1 MTYTFHNLSPAD
13 LEDLTRDLIGRELG
27 ARFEGFAAGPDG
39 GMDGRHA
46 KGARSVILQAKH
58 YVGSTFAVLGTAL
71 KRERTSIDKLSPT
84 RYLLATS
91 KSLTPRNKASLAGI
105 LGPWLK
111 GLGDIFG
118 PADLNGLLR
127 KFPDIEKNNIKL
139 WLSSTAVLERIVQ
152 SAAFAFTAMS
162 RAEIEAK
169 VKVYAANPSFAEA
182 EQKLESNHVIIISGP
197 PGVGKTTLA
206 EMLSYAYIGEEWEF
220 VAIRSLDDGFA
231 KIVDTK
237 KQVFFFDDFL
247 GKIAL
252 DIRSLANKDSE
263 LAKFIKR
270 VRSSTN
276 GRFILTTRAY
286 IFEEARRFSEHLADQ
301 RLDITRYLLDVG
313 IYTRRIKA
321 RILYNHLIVAS
332 PPKQHIQALTKKG
345 VLAKI
350 IDHKN
355 YNPRIIEAM
364 TDVLRLNEIQAGSY
378 AETFIDALDNPHQLW
393 DVAFRTHISPM
404 CRHLL
409 FSLFFGSEYGV
420 SIDDLKTTFNA
431 LHPTLCTSHGLS
443 HDAKDFEDSV
453 KVLEGGFINIRG
465 RMISFINPSLRDY
478 LHGYLND
485 TAQLS
490 EFAATAQQFNWAEAI
505 WTHVS
510 GDDDHFTT
518 SDRKKIV
525 LALRSV
531 ARRANSLP
539 VMRQDPNP
547 PHHYSTR
554 DTIP

>member
-1 MTYTFHNLSPAD
+1 
-13 LEDLTRDLIGRELG
+13 
-27 ARFEGFAAGPDG
+27 
-39 GMDGRHA
+39 MDGRHA
-46 KGARSVILQAKH
+46 KGARSVIIQAKH

-71 KRERTSIDKLSPT
+71 KRERTAIDKLSPK

-91 KSLTPRNKASLAGI
+91 RSLTPRNKASLAGI

-127 KFPDIEKNNIKL
+127 KFPDVEKNNIKL
-139 WLSSTAVLERIVQ
+139 WLSSSAVLERIVQ

-162 RAEIEAK
+162 RAEIETK

-182 EQKLESNHVIIISGP
+182 KQKLESNHVIIISGP

-220 VAIRSLDDGFA
+220 VAVRSLDDDFA

-252 DIRSLANKDSE
+252 DVRSLANKDSE

-332 PPKQHIQALTKKG
+332 PPKEHIQALTKEG

-364 TDVLRLNEIQAGSY
+364 TDVLRLKEIQADSY

-409 FSLFFGSEYGV
+409 FGLFFGSEYGV

-431 LHPTLCTSHGLS
+431 LHPALCASHGLS

-453 KVLEGGFINIRG
+453 KVLE
-465 RMISFINPSLRDY
+465 
-478 LHGYLND
+478 
-485 TAQLS
+485 
-490 EFAATAQQFNWAEAI
+490 
-505 WTHVS
+505 
-510 GDDDHFTT
+510 
-518 SDRKKIV
+518 
-525 LALRSV
+525 SV
-531 ARRANSLP
+531 RRL
-539 VMRQDPNP
+539 
-547 PHHYSTR
+547 
-554 DTIP
+554 